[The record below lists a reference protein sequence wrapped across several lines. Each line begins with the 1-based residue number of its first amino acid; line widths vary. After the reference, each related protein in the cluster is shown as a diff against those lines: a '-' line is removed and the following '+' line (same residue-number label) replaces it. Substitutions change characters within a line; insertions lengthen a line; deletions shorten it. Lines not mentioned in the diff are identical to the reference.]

1 MKSEALFWKTMYDE
15 MHPRT
20 RVHLAHRYMP
30 GYPIHKEQPMLQSN
44 AQGPQFSD
52 EQITV
57 DDLQREIAS
66 PYKTPQSVLEVKGD
80 TESTW
85 GGAVRL
91 QTRRDEACA
100 ALESNEIQI
109 HDVHSNLGLKC
120 SVKNYEDGQRR
131 RQSETE
137 KLRLMKQEQSREKAH
152 SDEQMKTKG
161 DVERASAAHRAILD
175 ALAENTIS
183 FHVNSSTITDE
194 GNGLVSKVGNRVQ
207 QLLLYH
213 IHKR

>member
-91 QTRRDEACA
+91 QTRRD
-100 ALESNEIQI
+100 
-109 HDVHSNLGLKC
+109 
-120 SVKNYEDGQRR
+120 
-131 RQSETE
+131 
-137 KLRLMKQEQSREKAH
+137 
-152 SDEQMKTKG
+152 
-161 DVERASAAHRAILD
+161 
-175 ALAENTIS
+175 
-183 FHVNSSTITDE
+183 
-194 GNGLVSKVGNRVQ
+194 
-207 QLLLYH
+207 
-213 IHKR
+213 